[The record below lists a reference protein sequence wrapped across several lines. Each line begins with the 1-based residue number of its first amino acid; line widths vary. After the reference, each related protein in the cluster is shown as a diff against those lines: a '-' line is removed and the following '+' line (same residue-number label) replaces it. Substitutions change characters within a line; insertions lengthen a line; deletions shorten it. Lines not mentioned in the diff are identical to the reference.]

1 MTETEDE
8 LSKRRRLWLRAELA
22 VQDMHERNLA
32 LRCRYA
38 TGQIRV
44 WLSGARPIRA
54 AVLQE
59 LAVAL
64 GVEPP
69 AELVEHE

>member
-8 LSKRRRLWLRAELA
+8 LSKRRRLWLRAQLA
-22 VQDMHERNLA
+22 AENMHERNLA

-44 WLSGARPIRA
+44 WLSGARPISA

-59 LAVAL
+59 LADAL

-69 AELVEHE
+69 AELVERE